1 MAAKVFRSSPK
12 DSAKPG
18 YYACGMNRG
27 PNIAAVA
34 ALVGDPSRAI
44 MLDVLLDGRA
54 RTAGELAREAN
65 VTPATAS
72 GHLAKLVDGDLLA
85 VAHQGRHRYFRL
97 ASAEVAHLLES
108 LAVFAGERRVPKTP
122 RFPKDDAMRTGRTC
136 YDHLAGRLGVAL
148 ADGLVAGGFLDRL
161 DDGFA
166 ITAEGGAKF
175 ERLGVDMATLQRRSR
190 PLVRSCVD
198 WSERRFH
205 LAGSLGV
212 GLLDLMMDREWLR
225 RAEGRTVTV
234 TPTGQRGF
242 REAFGIPL
250 G

>member
-1 MAAKVFRSSPK
+1 
-12 DSAKPG
+12 
-18 YYACGMNRG
+18 MNRG

-44 MLDVLLDGRA
+44 MLDVLLDGRV

-97 ASAEVAHLLES
+97 ASAEAAHLLES

-148 ADGLVAGGFLDRL
+148 ADGLVASGYLDRL

-166 ITAEGGAKF
+166 ITTDGGARF
-175 ERLGVDMATLQRRSR
+175 ARAGLDMAVLQARSR
-190 PLVRSCVD
+190 PLIRGCVD

-205 LAGSLGV
+205 LAGSLGA
-212 GLLDLMMDREWLR
+212 GLLDLMTTRHWLR
-225 RAEGRTVTV
+225 RADGRTVVV
-234 TPTGQRGF
+234 TPSGHRGLA
-242 REAFGIPL
+242 EAFGVTL

>member
-1 MAAKVFRSSPK
+1 
-12 DSAKPG
+12 
-18 YYACGMNRG
+18 MNRG

-65 VTPATAS
+65 VSPATAS
-72 GHLAKLVDGDLLA
+72 GHLAKLLDGALLA

-97 ASAEVAHLLES
+97 ASAEAAHLLES
-108 LAVFAGERRVPKTP
+108 LAVFAGERRIPKTP
-122 RFPKDDAMRTGRTC
+122 RFPKGEAMRTGRTC

-148 ADGLVAGGFLDRL
+148 ADGLVASGYLDRL

-166 ITAEGGAKF
+166 ITTAGGEKF
-175 ERLGVDMATLQRRSR
+175 ERAGLDMTALRDRPR
-190 PLVRSCVD
+190 PLIRSCVD

-205 LAGSLGV
+205 LAGSLGA
-212 GLLDLMMDREWLR
+212 GLLDVMMTRNWLR
-225 RAEGRTVTV
+225 RTDGRTVTM
-234 TPTGQRGF
+234 TPNGHRGLKQ
-242 REAFGIPL
+242 AFGVTL

>member
-1 MAAKVFRSSPK
+1 MAAQVFRSSPK
-12 DSAKPG
+12 DAVQCIG
-18 YYACGMNRG
+18 YVDGMNRG

-65 VTPATAS
+65 VAPATAS

-97 ASAEVAHLLES
+97 ASAEAARLLES

-122 RFPKDDAMRTGRTC
+122 RFPKDEAMRTGRTC

-166 ITAEGGAKF
+166 ITGEGGSKF
-175 ERLGVDMATLQRRSR
+175 ERLGLDMATLRRSSR
-190 PLVRSCVD
+190 PLLRSCVD

-205 LAGSLGV
+205 LAGGLGA
-212 GLLDLMMDREWLR
+212 GLLRLMMDRKWLHHT
-225 RAEGRTVTV
+225 EGRTVV
-234 TPTGQRGF
+234 MTPTGLRGL
-242 REAFGIPL
+242 REAFGVTL